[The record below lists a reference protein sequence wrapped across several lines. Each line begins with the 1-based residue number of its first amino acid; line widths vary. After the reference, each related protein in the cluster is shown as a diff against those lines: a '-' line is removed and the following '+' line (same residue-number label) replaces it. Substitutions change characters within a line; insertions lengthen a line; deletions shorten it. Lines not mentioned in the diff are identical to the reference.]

1 MRIPLI
7 PGVTDSTRNLTQL
20 AQILN
25 DNHVSY
31 AELLPYNKMAGG
43 KYKMLQRNYMPGFDE
58 TAPPSPA
65 RICFGRLEY
74 AQKLCER
81 SDCMT
86 EKIELQLKQLNSK
99 AYQTKRKHI
108 EDAMFD
114 DIKKSENF
122 INNFQKIVS
131 FEDPCF
137 LENDEFGFNRS
148 TDLTIPPYG
157 GNVTPNYY
165 RIISQGF
172 DAVLDQIGK
181 AVAKTTDA
189 EKKAYGKNM
198 AKCIQLCLEFC
209 SQYKTAAKAS
219 GNLKLYGAL
228 KKVPHKGAET
238 FYEACVFL
246 KISIYFLRISFVD
259 HLGLGRFDQYMYPFY
274 LHDKACGVQDN
285 RDF

>member
-1 MRIPLI
+1 
-7 PGVTDSTRNLTQL
+7 
-20 AQILN
+20 
-25 DNHVSY
+25 
-31 AELLPYNKMAGG
+31 
-43 KYKMLQRNYMPGFDE
+43 
-58 TAPPSPA
+58 
-65 RICFGRLEY
+65 
-74 AQKLCER
+74 
-81 SDCMT
+81 MT

-114 DIKKSENF
+114 DIEKSENF
-122 INNFQKIVS
+122 INNFQKIVALEKPS
-131 FEDPCF
+131 F

-198 AKCIQLCLEFC
+198 AKCIKF
-209 SQYKTAAKAS
+209 S
-219 GNLKLYGAL
+219 
-228 KKVPHKGAET
+228 
-238 FYEACVFL
+238 
-246 KISIYFLRISFVD
+246 
-259 HLGLGRFDQYMYPFY
+259 
-274 LHDKACGVQDN
+274 
-285 RDF
+285 